1 MIRNILQ
8 VLETPITIKRAPT
21 MLYTK
26 MVLYTQP
33 IGMQTILV
41 AIEQAQTT
49 IKTVVQVI
57 RIQARTNKELD

>member
-1 MIRNILQ
+1 
-8 VLETPITIKRAPT
+8 